1 LSEIGTVITVAPT
14 CGTKNVKSRLG
25 VFPGAASA
33 LLAMRFSPTP
43 GYPPEALQ
51 MFRWYSR
58 CRRANTT
65 TRMNTSLAP
74 YAASACR
81 VISVASKSQT
91 PRTGVPADS
100 CISCVTSACVVKNF
114 FSARQPSPLRAG
126 VCLTAVLNITKKT

>member
-65 TRMNTSLAP
+65 TRMNTSLAS

-81 VISVASKSQT
+81 VISVSSKSQT

-100 CISCVTSACVVKNF
+100 CIACATLACAVKNF
-114 FSARQPSPLRAG
+114 FFSEKISAWRP
-126 VCLTAVLNITKKT
+126 